1 MVAGSAEGPGQPLLR
16 DAVHKRGREAGQ
28 GALERRAFACCRA
41 GLSASVG
48 SEGLI
53 PRALEVPALSTF
65 VKCFPL
71 VVATEK
77 MLV

>member
-1 MVAGSAEGPGQPLLR
+1 MG
-16 DAVHKRGREAGQ
+16 
-28 GALERRAFACCRA
+28 AFACCHA
-41 GLSASVG
+41 GLSASLG

-53 PRALEVPALSTF
+53 LHALEVSAFSTF
-65 VKCFPL
+65 VKCFTL